1 MALPGRQAPAKL
13 DHERVNYPTTY
24 ASAYFIRSLR
34 IHMNVHLPSIN
45 AATILTASAAAQ
57 KFNAWPQYNHGG
69 WYNQTDGDVTTS
81 GSPTI
86 PPGGSARFSFLF
98 VRVDPPYA
106 GFYVQS
112 SGDYIT
118 DYTVYGIGYGR
129 PATKGRVCGAKGNF
143 TFVPLTG
150 PNGEPP
156 SKRADTLFLDVTAA
170 NNSAT
175 KATINE
181 IWPVWVG
188 DEIFYPNNTSPC
200 PTDVKRVRRSA

>member
-1 MALPGRQAPAKL
+1 MVQLL
-13 DHERVNYPTTY
+13 
-24 ASAYFIRSLR
+24 
-34 IHMNVHLPSIN
+34 SIT
-45 AATILTASAAAQ
+45 AGIVLTALATAQ
-57 KFNAWPQYNHGG
+57 KFNTWPQHNYGDWYNH
-69 WYNQTDGDVTTS
+69 TDGDVTTS

-86 PPGGSARFSFLF
+86 PPGGAARFSFLF
-98 VRVDPPYA
+98 NRADPPYA

-118 DYTVYGIGYGR
+118 DYTVHGLGFGI
-129 PATKGRVCGAKGNF
+129 PVTKGRVCGARGNF

-156 SKRADTLFLDVTAA
+156 SKWADTLFLDVTAA
-170 NNSAT
+170 KNGAS

-188 DEIFYPNNTSPC
+188 DEIFHPNNTSPC
-200 PTDVKRVRRSA
+200 PPGTKRVRRSA